1 MLSPKLLQALN
12 EQITKE
18 LFSSYLYLQMAAW
31 FDSHNLAGMANWMKI
46 QAQEEASHA
55 MIFYN
60 YVTERGG
67 AVELG
72 AIAKPEGN
80 YASAVDVF
88 KATLAHEE
96 TVTASINNLVSLAEA
111 EKDYATR
118 GRLLWFVDE
127 QVEEESNA
135 MTLIGTLEMVRDGN
149 GLFQIDRELGTR
161 VFNVP
166 APLAGGAA

>member
-1 MLSPKLLQALN
+1 MLSKKLITALN

-18 LFSSYLYLQMAAW
+18 FYSSYLYLQMAGW
-31 FDSHNLAGMANWMKI
+31 FDAHSLPGMANWMKV
-46 QAQEEASHA
+46 QAQEESCHA

-60 YVTERGG
+60 YVNERGG
-67 AVELG
+67 TVELG
-72 AIAKPEGN
+72 AIGKPEG
-80 YASAVDVF
+80 SFKKPIDLF

-96 TVTASINNLVSLAEA
+96 TVTASINNIVSLAEA

-135 MTLIGTLEMVRDGN
+135 MTLITTLEMVRDGN
-149 GLFQIDRELGTR
+149 GLFQLDRELAAR
-161 VFNVP
+161 VFVMP
-166 APLAGGAA
+166 APLAGAGA

>member
-1 MLSPKLLQALN
+1 MLNGLN

-18 LFSSYLYLQMAAW
+18 TFSAYLYLQMAAW
-31 FDSHNLAGMANWMKI
+31 FDAHSLPGMANWMKV
-46 QAQEEASHA
+46 QAQEETSHA
-55 MIFYN
+55 LIFYN
-60 YVTERGG
+60 YVNERGG
-67 AVELG
+67 MVDLG
-72 AIAKPEGN
+72 PIDKPEGE
-80 YASAVDVF
+80 YGSPLDVF

-96 TVTASINNLVSLAEA
+96 TVTASINNLVSISEE

-135 MTLIGTLEMVRDGN
+135 MDLIGMLEMVKDGN
-149 GLFQIDRELGTR
+149 GLFQLDRELGTR

-166 APLAGGAA
+166 APLAPGA

>member
-1 MLSPKLLQALN
+1 MLSKKLCTALN

-18 LFSSYLYLQMAAW
+18 LYSAYLYLQMASW
-31 FDSHNLAGMANWMKI
+31 FDAHNLPGMANWMKI
-46 QAQEEASHA
+46 QAQEESSHA

-67 AVELG
+67 TVELG
-72 AIAKPEGN
+72 AIAKPEVN
-80 YASAVDVF
+80 CEKPVDVF

-96 TVTASINNLVSLAEA
+96 TVTASINNLVSLAEE

-127 QVEEESNA
+127 QVEEEANA
-135 MTLIGTLEMVRDGN
+135 MALISTLEMVRDGN
-149 GLFQIDRELGTR
+149 GLFQLDRELGAR

-166 APLAGGAA
+166 SPLAGGAA